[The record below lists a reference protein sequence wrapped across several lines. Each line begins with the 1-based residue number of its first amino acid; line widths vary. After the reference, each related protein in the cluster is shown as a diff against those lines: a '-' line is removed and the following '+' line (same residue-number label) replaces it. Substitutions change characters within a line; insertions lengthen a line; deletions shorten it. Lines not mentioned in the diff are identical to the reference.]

1 MLSCFFLVTFGARAA
16 AAADEGGGSGWRSDL
31 PWDDLKA
38 KLSSSAT
45 LIDTGYEDFAAQC
58 IPEFVDF
65 VPPQRSTY
73 ALINQVR
80 SCGLSYACSTVYWYC
95 RRHLCQLTTLISIL
109 LTQHD
114 DNIRILVSV
123 CPICHVHMRNVALV
137 RV

>member
-80 SCGLSYACSTVYWYC
+80 RYGLSYDVCSTVSVYGIAAAIFVNLH
-95 RRHLCQLTTLISIL
+95 HLYLSFSPNMTTISGFWSLYATSIMC
-109 LTQHD
+109 
-114 DNIRILVSV
+114 I
-123 CPICHVHMRNVALV
+123 
-137 RV
+137 